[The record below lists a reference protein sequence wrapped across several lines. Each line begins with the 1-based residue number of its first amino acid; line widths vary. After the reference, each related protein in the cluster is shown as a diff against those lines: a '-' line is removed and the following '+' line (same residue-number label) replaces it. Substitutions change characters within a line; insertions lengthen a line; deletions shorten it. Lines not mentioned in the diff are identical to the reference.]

1 MCGYFNESV
10 SNFRFKELKMQ
21 KVIWEVVAYMLF
33 LYMLMTV
40 AYGSR
45 DPVTNRVYDNYHN
58 IFSFGS
64 FDYQNNNKWG
74 LWDADGVSTKSMMHL
89 TRHRQ
94 ILLLNV
100 CLV

>member
-1 MCGYFNESV
+1 
-10 SNFRFKELKMQ
+10 MQ

-58 IFSFGS
+58 IFSLGS
-64 FDYQNNNKWG
+64 FDYQNDNKWG
-74 LWDADGVSTKSMMHL
+74 LWDADGVSTKSMMH
-89 TRHRQ
+89 TCCRK
-94 ILLLNV
+94 ILL
-100 CLV
+100 